1 VQLRRVELKILYIK
15 RFIRFHDMQHP
26 SACSAKEVEQF
37 LSHLAV
43 QRNNSVSTQRTAL
56 NAIVFLFREFL
67 EQPLE
72 ELSFEMARK
81 PQRLPTVFT
90 HDEAKAVISHL
101 KGSPQLVARLMYGS
115 GLCINEALRLRV
127 KDVDFGMQQIIV
139 RSPVDDGF

>member
-1 VQLRRVELKILYIK
+1 MQLRRVELKILYIK

-72 ELSFEMARK
+72 ELSSER
-81 PQRLPTVFT
+81 
-90 HDEAKAVISHL
+90 
-101 KGSPQLVARLMYGS
+101 VASTG
-115 GLCINEALRLRV
+115 GALDVRLR
-127 KDVDFGMQQIIV
+127 
-139 RSPVDDGF
+139 PAY

>member
-1 VQLRRVELKILYIK
+1 MIMDIPPKLPDNP
-15 RFIRFHDMQHP
+15 IRFHGMRHP
-26 SACSAKEVEQF
+26 STCSTKEVEQF

-90 HDEAKAVISHL
+90 HEETRAVIGHL
-101 KGSPQLVARLMYGS
+101 KGSHQLVARLMYGS
-115 GLCINEALRLRV
+115 GLRVNEALRLRV
-127 KDVDFGMQQIIV
+127 NIPMH
-139 RSPVDDGF
+139 S